1 MTVKGKLNQSIN
13 QCLFIFKSTKSDFPI
28 DEGCYSSHT
37 GTINKAHSP
46 VLQEG
51 AIPTAFAF
59 ASAVLPGNR
68 AAGKGE

>member
-1 MTVKGKLNQSIN
+1 MKADTVAKLVHLKGTMT
-13 QCLFIFKSTKSDFPI
+13 
-28 DEGCYSSHT
+28 
-37 GTINKAHSP
+37 HSL

-59 ASAVLPGNR
+59 ASAVLRGNR